1 MGSDRMSKA
10 LVRPDNDPQSLFSQ
24 SMVCG
29 KFEVLRF
36 MKRKRSLQRKGQ
48 RGFIEEV
55 RYG

>member
-1 MGSDRMSKA
+1 MSKA